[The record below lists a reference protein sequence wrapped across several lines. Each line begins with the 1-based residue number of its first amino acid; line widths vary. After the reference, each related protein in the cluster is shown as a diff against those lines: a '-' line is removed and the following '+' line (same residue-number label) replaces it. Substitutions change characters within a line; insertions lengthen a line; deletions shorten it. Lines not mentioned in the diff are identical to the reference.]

1 MADTEPLTPAHPQPF
16 VVTLPGEI
24 DMANAR
30 QVRQRLYAALAAGA
44 PIVVADMAATRF
56 CDSMGLR
63 ALVLAH
69 KRATASGAELR
80 VAVTSKDILHFW
92 PSPNWT
98 QSCASI
104 PAPGKHWPAAWGN
117 DQGVPARVAGVYHTE
132 RRPGPAR

>member
-1 MADTEPLTPAHPQPF
+1 MADTEPVTPAQPHPV

-30 QVRQRLYAALAAGA
+30 QVRQRLYAVLAAGA

-69 KRATASGAELR
+69 KQATASGAELR
-80 VAVTSKDILHFW
+80 VVI
-92 PSPNWT
+92 PSPAILRIMDIT
-98 QSCASI
+98 KLDTVLHIYPSAEE
-104 PAPGKHWPAAWGN
+104 ALADGMG
-117 DQGVPARVAGVYHTE
+117 
-132 RRPGPAR
+132 